1 MYSFFSVYN
10 EIIEPQWSRHDE
22 TNTIK
27 PIIKEVFVASSGD
40 TDYNYLFCL
49 FTHASRLVN
58 IMFAFVIGETTNNQD
73 YSTQLKTHVE

>member
-40 TDYNYLFCL
+40 TD
-49 FTHASRLVN
+49 
-58 IMFAFVIGETTNNQD
+58 
-73 YSTQLKTHVE
+73 